1 MQDPTG
7 QDASAGRLR
16 VEANRRAAVSVGVLF
31 ITATVASL
39 VGTGLSRPFVDDP
52 DYLREVSAHA
62 SLVSAGA
69 LLELVAAAASAGIAI
84 SLYPVL
90 RDLGPRLALGSVVFR
105 TAEAVMYMVAGA
117 CLLAVLAL
125 GERFGASGGADPSTL
140 RSIGDSLLDVRE
152 QVTLI
157 GVFAFSVGA
166 FCYYVVF
173 YRSALIP
180 RWLSGWGIVAIV
192 LTVVACLLAL
202 FNRLPLTTYTIVLLP
217 IAVQEMVLAVW
228 LIAKGFAPASRLRTS
243 VPASEDEGEGP

>member
-1 MQDPTG
+1 MQDTTV
-7 QDASAGRLR
+7 QDASSGRLR
-16 VEANRRAAVSVGVLF
+16 VEANRRAAVSAGDLL
-31 ITATVASL
+31 IAATVASL

-52 DYLREVSAHA
+52 DYLRAVSGH
-62 SLVSAGA
+62 VSAGA

-90 RDLGPRLALGSVVFR
+90 RDLGPRLALGSAVFR
-105 TAEAVMYMVAGA
+105 TAEAVMYMVAAA
-117 CLLAVLAL
+117 CLLAVLTL
-125 GERFGASGGADPSTL
+125 GERFGAAAGAADPGTL

-166 FCYYVVF
+166 FCYYALF

-202 FNRLPLTTYTIVLLP
+202 FNWRPLTTYTIVLLP

-228 LIAKGFAPASRLRTS
+228 LIAKGFAPGVPTS
-243 VPASEDEGEGP
+243 DVGSGIRG